1 MLTSCSKA
9 IKRAIKLYLVTAPIK
24 ITIMINKAAI
34 KYLKR
39 FFSQY
44 LNIKNNINAGQKNIL
59 IAADLFS
66 RHTASKNQN
75 IIAQLVATNSMNKF

>member
-1 MLTSCSKA
+1 M
-9 IKRAIKLYLVTAPIK
+9 
-24 ITIMINKAAI
+24 NKAAI

-44 LNIKNNINAGQKNIL
+44 LNIKNNINAGKKNIL

-75 IIAQLVATNSMNKF
+75 IIAKLVATNSMNKF